1 MPTAGGRDPARSSP
15 LRVSHV
21 ASCRQLALDETA
33 DFAIIAP
40 AQRAAEAGAM
50 RRSRASHPGAKE
62 IAMADNNS
70 SDVILTMMT
79 KNLDQARGA
88 MTNYLEFIGKSMSV
102 TPLGTS
108 SQANAL
114 KGYID
119 RNVQATFDFSQQLLH
134 AKDFQDVVRIQTE
147 FLQTQFRVLTDQA
160 KDVVEMTRPTVIIPR
175 DG

>member
-1 MPTAGGRDPARSSP
+1 LGRRRESSTGWG
-15 LRVSHV
+15 HAAV
-21 ASCRQLALDETA
+21 A
-33 DFAIIAP
+33 
-40 AQRAAEAGAM
+40 RAAEGLE
-50 RRSRASHPGAKE
+50 E

-70 SDVILTMMT
+70 TDVILNLMT
-79 KNLDQARGA
+79 KNLEQTRGA

-102 TPLGTS
+102 TPIGQS

-114 KGYID
+114 KGYVD

-160 KDVVEMTRPTVIIPR
+160 KEVVAMTKPTVIDPR
-175 DG
+175 DS